1 MGRIP
6 LCTRSA
12 TIGLAVLL
20 SLWTTDD
27 ATAQW
32 PPDSLTNLQVL
43 PEDMAFRDLMDT
55 MAGFTRALGVRCS
68 HCHVGEEGARLSTYD
83 FAADDKALK
92 TKAREML
99 RMVRAINDLHLAGL
113 EERSAPPVAVECFTC
128 HRGTRAPRTLQ
139 AELRMAYDS
148 GGVDALV
155 ARYHGLREEYYGR
168 ASYDFGAV
176 PLADLGGEL
185 QQAGALA
192 DAETVHALNV
202 EMNPGEWFPQRQ
214 HASTALLNAFMES
227 AEEGR
232 ALYHR
237 LAAVYDSRA
246 LSEAVVNQ
254 VGYGLLPQDADA
266 AVAVFRLN
274 AEIHPDSWNAHDS
287 LGEGLERL
295 GDPTAAA
302 RHYRRSIELN
312 PENANA
318 RDRLAELEG
327 GGP

>member
-1 MGRIP
+1 MGRI
-6 LCTRSA
+6 LCTRWA
-12 TIGLAVLL
+12 AIGIAVLL
-20 SLWTTDD
+20 SPWTTDQ
-27 ATAQW
+27 AAAQW

-43 PEDMAFRDLMDT
+43 PEDIAFRDLMDT

-99 RMVRAINDLHLAGL
+99 RMVRAINDLHLAEL
-113 EERSAPPVAVECFTC
+113 VERSTPPVAVECFTC
-128 HRGTRAPRTLQ
+128 HRGTRTPRTLQ

-155 ARYHGLREEYYGR
+155 ARYQALREEYYGR
-168 ASYDFGAV
+168 ASYDFGTV

-185 QQAGALA
+185 QQAGALV
-192 DAETVHALNV
+192 DAEAVHALNV

-214 HASTALLNAFMES
+214 HASVALLNAFVES
-227 AEEGR
+227 EEVGR
-232 ALYHR
+232 ALYQR
-237 LAAVYDSRA
+237 LADAYDPRA
-246 LSEAVVNQ
+246 LSEPVVNQ
-254 VGYGLLPQDADA
+254 LGYALLGRRADA

-274 AEIHPDSWNAHDS
+274 AEAHPGSWNAHDS

-295 GDPTAAA
+295 GDTQAAA
-302 RHYRRSIELN
+302 RHYRRSLELN
-312 PENANA
+312 PENAHA

-327 GGP
+327 G